1 MLKNRTLRYSSLHQ
15 QQELHRAPTHS
26 FCLVVRFFTD
36 KRFPVAQTFPFFFY
50 KKKSQYLTKQMEVR
64 KRPVTKVS
72 PIDAALQ
79 CREVPLSRVS
89 WISIKADGSFTP
101 FSTKRKR
108 KKILNKPHFSTAFTG
123 FNVGGWGGGGGG
135 VEAWGQGFQTSRFPY
150 PLIPVRFLYL
160 WVPTSL
166 LFFLDYKI
174 LRNVV

>member
-123 FNVGGWGGGGGG
+123 FNVGGWGGGGVGAWRRGG
-135 VEAWGQGFQTSRFPY
+135 RGFKPPASRT
-150 PLIPVRFLYL
+150 L
-160 WVPTSL
+160 
-166 LFFLDYKI
+166 
-174 LRNVV
+174 